1 MARHRKGTTDSLYY
15 YKWLDKALSDLQS
28 ARILLTWGGDPMA
41 VAFHCQQAIEK
52 ALKGYLLFKIGRHF
66 DGHNLT
72 FLCRQAANVDD
83 RFVSYLAESTALN
96 NYYIETRYPTDV
108 PFTITEVQEHNIL
121 TMAEDMFSVIRQE
134 LYDSV
139 GGPHDIP
146 TEDGKESE
154 ETDWLESRPGDAEDR

>member
-1 MARHRKGTTDSLYY
+1 MGRRRKGTSDSLFY

-52 ALKGYLLFKIGRHF
+52 ALKGYLLFRMGRHF

-72 FLCRQAANVDD
+72 FLCRQAAACDD
-83 RFVSYLAESTALN
+83 RFSAYLAQSTTLN

-108 PFTITEVQEHNIL
+108 PFEITEAQEYNIL
-121 TMAEDMFSVIRQE
+121 TMAEDLFSVIRQE

-139 GGPHDIP
+139 GGPHEI
-146 TEDGKESE
+146 
-154 ETDWLESRPGDAEDR
+154 ETT